1 MKLATRVTSCI
12 IIAAVFLSVAE
23 SRRRCPV
30 LHAASGSQKTGCYI
44 IVLKEAT
51 SAEDFQAVLTQVVK
65 VADSAKVYGMVQRI
79 AKAFTVKLTSYAL
92 HSVRNLI
99 LYSSCKSCIALT
111 YLNYTL
117 SHFISTICFNWYV
130 EYVSLQ

>member
-1 MKLATRVTSCI
+1 MKLATRVASCI
-12 IIAAVFLSVAE
+12 LLIAAVFLNVAE

-51 SAEDFQAVLTQVVK
+51 SAEDFQEVLAKVVK

-92 HSVRNLI
+92 HSVRNVFHASHALP
-99 LYSSCKSCIALT
+99 SPKSIMSH
-111 YLNYTL
+111 
-117 SHFISTICFNWYV
+117 SHFCSNGTKVCN
-130 EYVSLQ
+130 